1 MKFNVSK
8 HMIRLILVAVLIGII
23 AGIIADSLGAIFGL
37 VEKLFLDFKESSTNT
52 INFFISP
59 LRKAISVFL
68 YL

>member
-8 HMIRLILVAVLIGII
+8 HMIRLILVAALIGII

-68 YL
+68 HL